1 MRTSEERL
9 SAFVSVIVKP
19 KQMTDSG
26 SDELFSAEVQLADY
40 RSASRK
46 RGQGALLPVY
56 GSKVARMN
64 YKLPVWIQYS
74 I

>member
-40 RSASRK
+40 RVNCHNVQLVNCFWTLK
-46 RGQGALLPVY
+46 QLLVEFVVTV
-56 GSKVARMN
+56 KV
-64 YKLPVWIQYS
+64 LE
-74 I
+74 